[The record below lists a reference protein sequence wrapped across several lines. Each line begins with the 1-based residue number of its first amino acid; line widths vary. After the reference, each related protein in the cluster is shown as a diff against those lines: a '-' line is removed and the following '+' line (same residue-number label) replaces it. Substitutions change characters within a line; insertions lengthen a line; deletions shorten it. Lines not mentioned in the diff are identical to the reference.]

1 LACHRKSQI
10 VFLLSLVFWS
20 GRRRRKTLVLPL
32 EVISLILGAET
43 VLAWGKRGKRVIS
56 VVIGRYRTA
65 AYYGAVPGDPAIK
78 NNSANGSPGI
88 VKQGAADG
96 PLRGLADQEYR
107 HKSAGQKSREQKR
120 LHSTFFF
127 GRRAQIPAFRRKEP
141 IMCAK
146 SLAIGPNLTDPKV

>member
-1 LACHRKSQI
+1 LARHRQSQI
-10 VFLLSLVFWS
+10 VFLPSLVFGSW
-20 GRRRRKTLVLPL
+20 GGGRKTLVVPL
-32 EVISLILGAET
+32 EVTSLILGAKT

-56 VVIGRYRTA
+56 VVIRRYRTA

-78 NNSANGSPGI
+78 NNSANGSPGT
-88 VKQGAADG
+88 VMQGATDG

-127 GRRAQIPAFRRKEP
+127 ERRAQIPTLRRKEL

-146 SLAIGPNLTDPKV
+146 RLAIGPNLTDPKV